1 MEFSRVL
8 FRSIVCIAC
17 AGGSGSGTEET
28 LKSFDI
34 LNYFLRTEMYAKI
47 PITKENFESQQKVIN
62 NAMQLEEN

>member
-1 MEFSRVL
+1 M
-8 FRSIVCIAC
+8 CW
-17 AGGSGSGTEET
+17 GSGSGTEET

-47 PITKENFESQQKVIN
+47 PVTKENFESQQKVIN